1 MKNMLTVILTVYNK
15 EKHIKNSIKSLIDQ
29 TNQSFNVVIINDASN
44 DNSEVELFSMLN
56 LYSKNVTYYKL
67 DSNYGHGYARNLG
80 IEKVETPFFMFLD
93 GDDILAPYSIEIYL
107 EALRNTKTLIAPINA
122 FTTSPLKQIDTLNLN
137 IKSEVIEGN
146 EDVFLNRMSVCNII
160 FSTQVVRE
168 HNIRFNNHL
177 NIYADMPFLISYM
190 QSIESYTSIEGDIF
204 YYTGEVYDPF
214 NTEKLT
220 AQAFDVIFKDYVL
233 SFYASLKSVNN
244 DKVRYLLQKQML
256 DRIRYAFDPSSVRTP
271 QRYKQFY
278 KQLSEVLLAIKPAIK
293 REKKLLFRI
302 ELDLLKRKYYKA
314 SKVIHSFRK
323 YIRLIKNIVLF
334 KPNKAYS
341 KYKIYNPMRLVK
353 NDTILFE
360 SFGGKNYS
368 DSPKYIYE
376 YMKNAY
382 PNLKYYW
389 IFNDISNPELPND
402 IQKIQKGSSDYYKIF
417 KKARVWVSNS
427 RLPLYLEKK
436 PNQTYIQ
443 TWHGTPLKRLAN
455 DMKQVRLPETT
466 TELYKRN
473 FYAATRRWDYLI
485 SANPY
490 STEIFQSAF
499 WMAPNKI
506 LETGYPRNDILVNHA
521 NDTILQQSIK
531 EELNIP
537 KDKKVLL
544 YAPTWRDDEY
554 KEAGH
559 YTFDL
564 PFDLQQFY
572 EQFGD
577 THVILLRMHYF
588 ISNQLS
594 LKDYED
600 FAIDVSNYNDISRLY
615 LISDCLITDY
625 SSVMFDYGILK
636 RPQLF
641 FPYDIEK
648 YATEL
653 RGFYID
659 YHNDLPGPI
668 YTDPDALI
676 EGLKNIEQI
685 RETYQDQIEAFHQ
698 RFCSRENGRAAQ
710 YIGDMIYNEIQKSSD

>member
-44 DNSEVELFSMLN
+44 DNSEAELFSMLN

-146 EDVFLNRMSVCNII
+146 EDVFLYRMSVCNII

-314 SKVIHSFRK
+314 SKV
-323 YIRLIKNIVLF
+323 
-334 KPNKAYS
+334 
-341 KYKIYNPMRLVK
+341 
-353 NDTILFE
+353 
-360 SFGGKNYS
+360 
-368 DSPKYIYE
+368 
-376 YMKNAY
+376 
-382 PNLKYYW
+382 
-389 IFNDISNPELPND
+389 
-402 IQKIQKGSSDYYKIF
+402 
-417 KKARVWVSNS
+417 
-427 RLPLYLEKK
+427 
-436 PNQTYIQ
+436 
-443 TWHGTPLKRLAN
+443 
-455 DMKQVRLPETT
+455 
-466 TELYKRN
+466 
-473 FYAATRRWDYLI
+473 
-485 SANPY
+485 
-490 STEIFQSAF
+490 
-499 WMAPNKI
+499 
-506 LETGYPRNDILVNHA
+506 
-521 NDTILQQSIK
+521 
-531 EELNIP
+531 
-537 KDKKVLL
+537 
-544 YAPTWRDDEY
+544 
-554 KEAGH
+554 
-559 YTFDL
+559 
-564 PFDLQQFY
+564 
-572 EQFGD
+572 
-577 THVILLRMHYF
+577 
-588 ISNQLS
+588 
-594 LKDYED
+594 
-600 FAIDVSNYNDISRLY
+600 
-615 LISDCLITDY
+615 
-625 SSVMFDYGILK
+625 
-636 RPQLF
+636 
-641 FPYDIEK
+641 
-648 YATEL
+648 
-653 RGFYID
+653 
-659 YHNDLPGPI
+659 
-668 YTDPDALI
+668 
-676 EGLKNIEQI
+676 
-685 RETYQDQIEAFHQ
+685 
-698 RFCSRENGRAAQ
+698 
-710 YIGDMIYNEIQKSSD
+710 

>member
-1 MKNMLTVILTVYNK
+1 MNNLLTVIIPTFNAESYI
-15 EKHIKNSIKSLIDQ
+15 EETIKSLKKQ
-29 TNQSFNVVIINDASN
+29 TYPYFNLIIINDGSTDRTDSKLQSALEMYGK
-44 DNSEVELFSMLN
+44 EVEYIKLN
-56 LYSKNVTYYKL
+56 QNL
-67 DSNYGHGYARNLG
+67 GHAYARNAG
-80 IEKVETPFFMFLD
+80 ISKVRTPYFVFLDADDTLMPYTVETYMNYVSQSDLVF
-93 GDDILAPYSIEIYL
+93 S
-107 EALRNTKTLIAPINA
+107 K
-122 FTTSPLKQIDTLNLN
+122 IDNFTLNLPIQN
-137 IKSEVIEGN
+137 LDSALVIEQGDVRGN
-146 EDVFLNRMSVCNII
+146 EALILKQHSASNFVFRTDIVKQFDIAFDTTL
-160 FSTQVVRE
+160 T
-168 HNIRFNNHL
+168 H
-177 NIYADMPFLISYM
+177 YADWPFLIDYLKHISTYTLM
-190 QSIESYTSIEGDIF
+190 QGLPF
-204 YYTGEVYDPF
+204 YQRGEVYDPF
-214 NTEKLT
+214 LKQPFSNHSFTDFFPEYVRAFKVALERSFNGNIQQFLLNHMLTTIRKEMDPSHKNVQQRYIQTQHLLSDVASILRPLIKKDKSLLLKIEMLLLGRKLYKLAWKT
-220 AQAFDVIFKDYVL
+220 NQFRYFIRLMKSILLRRPHYHLAKYRLFN
-233 SFYASLKSVNN
+233 SPKSVQNN
-244 DKVRYLLQKQML
+244 
-256 DRIRYAFDPSSVRTP
+256 T
-271 QRYKQFY
+271 
-278 KQLSEVLLAIKPAIK
+278 
-293 REKKLLFRI
+293 
-302 ELDLLKRKYYKA
+302 
-314 SKVIHSFRK
+314 
-323 YIRLIKNIVLF
+323 IV
-334 KPNKAYS
+334 
-341 KYKIYNPMRLVK
+341 
-353 NDTILFE
+353 FE

-368 DSPKYIYE
+368 DSPKYVYE
-376 YMKNAY
+376 YMKKTY
-382 PNLKYYW
+382 PQLNYYW
-389 IFNDISNPELPND
+389 IFKDINDTTIPND

-485 SANPY
+485 SPNPY

-521 NDTILQQSIK
+521 NDTILLQSIK

-625 SSVMFDYGILK
+625 SSVLFDYGILK

-676 EGLKNIEQI
+676 EGLKNIELI

-698 RFCSRENGRAAQ
+698 RFCSMENGRAAQ